1 MKQYLCPS
9 IMCGDLLNLERE
21 IRTLEKGRA
30 DLIHFDMMDTT
41 FTVQTMLPAILI
53 PQIRKATQIPLDIH
67 VMIRNPETF
76 LDELLKSCKGCFV
89 QLHIESTN
97 RINLLLEKIREAGA
111 YPGIALNS
119 GTPLSLLEETVPH
132 VELINVILGNAGL
145 GAQRLDA
152 QLLDTVKRARALADS
167 AGKKDMVI
175 QVDGGV
181 SFETALAVQ
190 REGANAYVLGTK
202 SIYGQERGTEEKLD
216 ELRMLLEA

>member
-1 MKQYLCPS
+1 M
-9 IMCGDLLNLERE
+9 
-21 IRTLEKGRA
+21 
-30 DLIHFDMMDTT
+30 
-41 FTVQTMLPAILI
+41 
-53 PQIRKATQIPLDIH
+53 
-67 VMIRNPETF
+67 
-76 LDELLKSCKGCFV
+76 
-89 QLHIESTN
+89 
-97 RINLLLEKIREAGA
+97 
-111 YPGIALNS
+111 
-119 GTPLSLLEETVPH
+119 
-132 VELINVILGNAGL
+132 ILGNAGL

-152 QLLDTVKRARALADS
+152 QLLDKVKRARALADS